1 MKMLV
6 DMGHTTI
13 GSIMAEAVK
22 RNLPFERIV
31 ADRLRREQ
39 YAVDA
44 SLPPIAD
51 RVAKVAKKEVPVK
64 KGLEVSHRAKELA
77 VHSLDS
83 KIRVV
88 RSPDSLPDSFVA
100 PPELCKTI
108 RERGRVMISDIY
120 YLVDCT
126 NGYIYKNFT
135 LNDLYKCFPSDIFV
149 MITPNQVRGW
159 PAIFHAYT
167 KARIHVDFNPTTKPI
182 TYWRKRRDA

>member
-13 GSIMAEAVK
+13 ESIMAEALSRK
-22 RNLPFERIV
+22 LPFERIV

-39 YAVDA
+39 FAVDA

-51 RVAKVAKKEVPVK
+51 RVAKNKDTLK

-77 VHSLDS
+77 VNNIES
-83 KIRVV
+83 KIKVV
-88 RSPDSLPDSFVA
+88 RSEGSLPDSFVA

-108 RERGRVMISDIY
+108 RQRGCVMISDIY

-126 NGYIYKNFT
+126 NAYIYKNFT

-159 PAIFHAYT
+159 PAVFHAYM
-167 KARIHVDFNPTTKPI
+167 KSRIHVDFNPTSKPI
-182 TYWRKRRDA
+182 TYWRRRRDA

>member
-6 DMGHTTI
+6 DIGHTTI

-22 RNLPFERIV
+22 RGIPFERVV

-44 SLPPIAD
+44 SLPPIED
-51 RVAKVAKKEVPVK
+51 RVVKKEVPVK

-100 PPELCKTI
+100 PPELCKAI
-108 RERGRVMISDIY
+108 RMRGCVTLMDIY

-126 NGYIYKNFT
+126 QGQIYKNFT
-135 LNDLYKCFPSDIFV
+135 LNDLYACFPSDIFV
-149 MITPNQVRGW
+149 MITPNQMRGW
-159 PAIFHAYT
+159 PAVFHLYM
-167 KARIHVDFNPTTKPI
+167 KARIHVDFNPNTRPI